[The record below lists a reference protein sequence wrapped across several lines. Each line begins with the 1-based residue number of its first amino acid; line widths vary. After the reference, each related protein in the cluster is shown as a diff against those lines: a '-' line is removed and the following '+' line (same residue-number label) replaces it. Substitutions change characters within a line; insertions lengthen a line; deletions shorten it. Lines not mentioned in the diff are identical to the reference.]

1 MGKCLPFQP
10 DKGQHIRPYHCLE
23 MKKIRLLLYYLFCY
37 PVYKLRLGGIGSRS
51 RLVKATVDGHK
62 RIFIGNKV
70 YVNTGGWLA
79 CDPLTGNEKAS
90 LTIGDG
96 TYIGR
101 YCHIYSTSKI
111 EIGRKVLMADKV
123 YLSDNLHGHTAV
135 NLPVIDQPIQQ
146 VNPVFIG
153 DGAWLGENVCVIGA
167 SVGKN
172 SVIGANSVV
181 TKDIPDFCVAV
192 GAPAVIIKR
201 YNFETN
207 KWCKTDKLGNI
218 QP

>member
-1 MGKCLPFQP
+1 
-10 DKGQHIRPYHCLE
+10 
-23 MKKIRLLLYYLFCY
+23 MKKISLLLYYLFSY
-37 PVYKLRLGGIGSRS
+37 PVLKLRLGDIGSRS
-51 RLVKATVDGHK
+51 RLVNATIDGHK
-62 RIFIGNKV
+62 RVFIGSKV
-70 YVNTGGWLA
+70 FVNTGGWLA
-79 CDPLTGNEKAS
+79 CMPLTGNEKAS

-123 YLSDNLHGHTAV
+123 YLSDNLHGHTNV

-192 GAPAVIIKR
+192 GVPAVIIKR

-207 KWCKTDKLGNI
+207 QWCKTDKLGNI